1 LARLAGR
8 HGEGV
13 TMAGRDGPIR
23 VDFTD
28 DDASRRDRA
37 VRERAE
43 AENRKLDREIYRMAY
58 RTAVV
63 QRRLGWKEAEMRGHP
78 MVVLRQA
85 GYADD
90 GDEYGNESLLAT
102 AQRGVDD
109 ALAGRPLAG
118 G

>member
-1 LARLAGR
+1 
-8 HGEGV
+8 
-13 TMAGRDGPIR
+13 MAGRDGPIR
-23 VDFTD
+23 VDFSE
-28 DDASRRDRA
+28 DDATRLDRA
-37 VRERAE
+37 LRERAE
-43 AENRKLDREIYRMAY
+43 AELRTLDREIYRIAY
-58 RTAVV
+58 RTAVA
-63 QRRLGWKEAEMRGHP
+63 QRRLGWGEDELRGFP

-90 GDEYGNESLLAT
+90 GDEYGNESILAQ